1 MIEIPSSTK
10 GRRCEDSEFQAF
22 VKRIVRAHG
31 RRVASSDPE
40 ALAALVALRAEL
52 DAAIDQGV
60 TGLRAG
66 GYSWAQI
73 AAPLGMTKQA
83 AFKRWSNQQ

>member
-1 MIEIPSSTK
+1 MDSSSTK
-10 GRRCEDSEFQAF
+10 SRRCENSEFQAF
-22 VKRIVRAHG
+22 VKRIIRAYG

-52 DAAIDQGV
+52 DDAIDQGV

-66 GYSWAQI
+66 GYSWTQI
-73 AAPLGMTKQA
+73 ATPMGMTKQA
-83 AFKRWSNQQ
+83 AFKRWSNQ